1 MMKKPLFTLLIV
13 AVLLCLIACSESI
26 DTSSKYVFKEH
37 TIASYLESH
46 ADYSQYVELLKQ
58 VQVSRRSQTTM
69 YQLLTARGNYTVF
82 APTNAAIER
91 YLQKLAAEEI
101 IPYPSWEAVTDSIR
115 LDSLRKVIVHNSV
128 IDGGDLSE
136 QVFYTAKFPDI
147 DNGELSLP
155 NMLDHKI
162 NVTKKNA
169 KNDTIYLNGDCP
181 MDIRNLDIPVINGV
195 IHQMHKVIAP
205 DDVTAARYFRLL
217 MENEQE
223 GYLVMAK
230 CLEACGMFDTLSALR
245 DEVYETLYQTGKI
258 PDLPAYMSHGFSDA
272 SGNSASNALAPE
284 HRKYGFTIFA
294 EPDSYWRS
302 QGIDPH
308 APNVPELMQKWVL
321 DNGMYL
327 SDDVYTTDAD
337 YHNPNNVLN
346 QWTTYHVLP
355 MRIEANKL
363 VYHWN
368 ETGYSR
374 STKKLS
380 IPVMEWYA
388 TMGKRRLIKI
398 FESLESQGVF
408 LNRFPNIN
416 RERTGDGHE
425 NSCDQDKRGC
435 LVQKESE
442 DAVVSDMVN
451 AVIYP
456 IDAPLAYNNA
466 TRNNLGRERLRF
478 DCFSLF
484 PESMTNGIR
493 RADSAQDKFN
503 HVYIPADKYYRYFN
517 NMSIMSDDT
526 DFIHFNGYNVSW
538 ENYDGDED
546 KWLGRYDVMFTLPPV
561 PKRSTYEL
569 RYKVLATAARGVVQM
584 YVGSDPGNLPVAGI
598 PVDLTKSVQDLWGQ
612 SATIADTEDQD
623 YNAEIDKKMRNNG
636 FMKASQSV
644 ASNSYKWER
653 GNIICSRRII
663 WRGTMDPNLTYYVRF
678 KSVLDN
684 AKKELYMDYIELCP
698 KEVYDNPE
706 EPEDLW

>member
-1 MMKKPLFTLLIV
+1 MKISASTLI
-13 AVLLCLIACSESI
+13 ASAFFLLLSACSENV
-26 DTSSKYVFKEH
+26 DTDSRYVFKEH
-37 TIASYLESH
+37 TIVSYLESH
-46 ADYSQYVELLKQ
+46 PDYSQYVALLKQ
-58 VQVSRRSQTTM
+58 VRVSRISNTTM
-69 YQLLTARGNYTVF
+69 YQLLSARGNYTVF
-82 APTNAAIER
+82 APTNVAIER
-91 YLQKLAAEEI
+91 YLQKLTDDDVI
-101 IPYPSWEAVTDSIR
+101 LSPSWDAITDSTRLDSIR
-115 LDSLRKVIVHNSV
+115 KVVVHNSV
-128 IDGGDLSE
+128 IDGGDVAE
-136 QVFYTAKFPDI
+136 QVFFTTRFPDVN
-147 DNGELSLP
+147 NGALSLP

-162 NVTKKNA
+162 NVTQRTS
-169 KNDTIYLNGDCP
+169 KNDTTYLNGDCA
-181 MDIRNLDIPVINGV
+181 MDTRNFDIPVINGV

-205 DDVTAARYFRLL
+205 DDVTAARYLKLL
-217 MENEQE
+217 IEKDKE
-223 GYLVMAK
+223 GFLVMAR
-230 CLEACGMFDTLSALR
+230 CIEACGLFDTLSTLR
-245 DEVYETLYQTGKI
+245 DEVYESLYQEGKI
-258 PDLPAYMSHGFSDA
+258 PDLLAYMSHGFTDA
-272 SGNSASNALAPE
+272 SGNSSSNALSPE

-308 APNVPELMQKWVL
+308 AADVPEQMKKWIL
-321 DNGMYL
+321 DNRMYI
-327 SDDVYTTDAD
+327 SDENYSADAD
-337 YHNPNNVLN
+337 YRNPDNVLN
-346 QWTTYHVLP
+346 QWTTYHILP

-374 STKKLS
+374 STKVPT

-388 TMGKRRLIKI
+388 TMGRRRLIKI
-398 FESLESQGVF
+398 FESKESRGVY

-425 NSCDQDKRGC
+425 NSCDEDKVGC
-435 LVQKESE
+435 LILRES
-442 DAVVSDMVN
+442 DDVVSSDIEN
-451 AVIYP
+451 AIIYP
-456 IDAPLAYNNA
+456 IDAPLAYNVA

-493 RADSAQDKFN
+493 RADSSQDKYN
-503 HVYIPADKYYRYFN
+503 HVYIPVDKYYRYFS

-526 DFIHFNGYNVSW
+526 HFIHFNGYNVSW

-561 PKRSTYEL
+561 PKRGTYEL

-584 YVGSDPGNLPVAGI
+584 YVGSDPDRLPVAGI
-598 PVDLTKSVQDLWGQ
+598 PVDLTQSIQDLWGQ

-644 ASNSYKWER
+644 SSNSNKWER
-653 GNIICSRRII
+653 ASIRCSRRII
-663 WRGTMDPNLTYYVRF
+663 WRGTMDPRLTYYVRF
-678 KSVLDN
+678 KSVLDSD
-684 AKKELYMDYIELCP
+684 KKELYMDYIELCP

-706 EPEDLW
+706 IPEDLW

>member
-1 MMKKPLFTLLIV
+1 MKPLFTSLLAAI
-13 AVLLCLIACSESI
+13 LLCLVSCTESI
-26 DTSSKYVFKEH
+26 DVSSRYVFKEH
-37 TIASYLESH
+37 TVISYLESH
-46 ADYSQYVELLKQ
+46 PDYSQYVDLLKQ
-58 VQVSRRSQTTM
+58 VQVSQRSQTTV

-82 APTNAAIER
+82 APTNAAIEQ
-91 YLQKLAAEEI
+91 YLQKLADEDV
-101 IPYPSWEAVTDSIR
+101 IPAPSWESITDSIR
-115 LDSLRKVIVHNSV
+115 LDSIRKVVVHNSV

-136 QVFYTAKFPDI
+136 QIFYTSRFPEVN
-147 DNGELSLP
+147 NGELTLP

-162 NVTKKNA
+162 AISNKP
-169 KNDTIYLNGDCP
+169 KNDTIFINGECP
-181 MDIRNLDIPVINGV
+181 LDTRNVDIPVINGV
-195 IHQMHKVIAP
+195 VHQVHKVIAP
-205 DDVTAARYFRLL
+205 DDITAARYLELL
-217 MENEQE
+217 IEKDIE

-230 CLEACGMFDTLSALR
+230 CIQACGLFDTLSVMR
-245 DEVYETLYQTGKI
+245 DETYETLYQLGKI
-258 PDLPAYMSHGFSDA
+258 PDLLRYMSHGFTDA
-272 SGNSASNALAPE
+272 SGNASSNALAPE
-284 HRKYGFTIFA
+284 HRKCGFTIFA

-302 QGIDPH
+302 QGVDPH
-308 APNVPELMQKWVL
+308 APNVPELVKQWIL

-327 SDDVYTTDAD
+327 SDDACTTDAD

-346 QWTTYHVLP
+346 QWTTYHILP
-355 MRIEANKL
+355 MRIEADKL

-374 STKKLS
+374 SNKILT

-398 FESLESQGVF
+398 FESKESQGIY

-425 NSCDQDKRGC
+425 NSCDLDKRGC
-435 LVQKESE
+435 MIERESE

-466 TRNNLGRERLRF
+466 TRSNLGKERLRF

-493 RADSAQDKFN
+493 RADSSADNLN
-503 HVYIPADKYYRYFN
+503 HVYIPADQYYRYFN
-517 NMSIMSDDT
+517 NMSIMSEDT
-526 DFIHFNGYNVSW
+526 HYIHFNGFNVSW

-546 KWLGRYDVMFTLPPV
+546 KWIGRYDVMFTLPPV
-561 PKRSTYEL
+561 PKRGTYEL

-584 YVGSDPGNLPVAGI
+584 YVGSNPNSLPVSGI
-598 PVDLTKSVQDLWGQ
+598 PVDLTKSIQDLWGQ
-612 SATIADTEDQD
+612 SATVTDTDDQD

-636 FMKASQSV
+636 YMKASQSV
-644 ASNSYKWER
+644 NSNSYKWER
-653 GNIICSRRII
+653 GNVVCSRRII

-678 KSVLDN
+678 KSVLDSD
-684 AKKELYMDYIELCP
+684 KKELYMDYKELCP

>member
-1 MMKKPLFTLLIV
+1 MKIIKLLLTVIL
-13 AVLLCLIACSESI
+13 AACLAACSESL

-37 TIASYLESH
+37 TIVSYLELH
-46 ADYSQYVELLKQ
+46 PDYSQYVDLLKQ
-58 VQVSRRSQTTM
+58 VKVSRISNTSM
-69 YQLLTARGNYTVF
+69 YQLLSSRGNYTVF
-82 APTNAAIER
+82 APTNAAIEQ
-91 YLQKLAAEEI
+91 YLQKLANTEV
-101 IPYPSWEAVTDSIR
+101 IPSPSWDAITDSTR
-115 LDSLRKVIVHNSV
+115 LDSIRKVIVHNSV
-128 IDGGDLSE
+128 IDGGDISE
-136 QVFYTAKFPDI
+136 QVFYTNRFPDI
-147 DNGELSLP
+147 NNGELSLP

-162 NVTKKNA
+162 NVTLGTN
-169 KNDTIYLNGDCP
+169 KNDTTYINSDCP
-181 MDIRNLDIPVINGV
+181 IDIRNFDIPVINGV
-195 IHQMHKVIAP
+195 IHQIHKVIAP
-205 DDVTAARYFRLL
+205 DDITAARYLGLL
-217 MENEQE
+217 IEKDKE

-230 CLEACGMFDTLSALR
+230 CIEACGLFDTLSAMR
-245 DEVYETLYQTGKI
+245 DEVYETLYQEGKI
-258 PDLPAYMSHGFSDA
+258 PDLNAYMSQGFTDA
-272 SGNSASNALAPE
+272 SGNSSSNALAPD

-294 EPDSYWRS
+294 EPDAYWRS

-308 APNVPELMQKWVL
+308 AADVPEQMQRWIL
-321 DNGMYL
+321 DNRMYL
-327 SDDVYTTDAD
+327 SDDGYSSDDD
-337 YHNPNNVLN
+337 YHNPDNVLN
-346 QWTTYHVLP
+346 QWTTYHILP

-374 STKKLS
+374 STKILS

-398 FESLESQGVF
+398 FESKESRGVY

-425 NSCDQDKRGC
+425 NSCDEDKVGC
-435 LVQKESE
+435 LVLRESE
-442 DAVVSDMVN
+442 DVVSNDIEN
-451 AVIYP
+451 AIIYP
-456 IDAPLAYNNA
+456 INAPLAYNNA

-493 RADSAQDKFN
+493 RADSSQDKYN
-503 HVYIPADKYYRYFN
+503 HVYIPVDKYYRYFS
-517 NMSIMSDDT
+517 NMSIMSEDT
-526 DFIHFNGYNVSW
+526 HFIHFNGYNVSW

-561 PKRSTYEL
+561 PKRGTYEL

-584 YVGSDPGNLPVAGI
+584 YVGSDPNRLPVAGI
-598 PVDLTKSVQDLWGQ
+598 PVDLTMSIQDLWGQ

-644 ASNSYKWER
+644 ASNSNKWER
-653 GNIICSRRII
+653 GSIRCSRRII

-678 KSVLDN
+678 KSVLDSD
-684 AKKELYMDYIELCP
+684 KKELYMDYMELCP

>member
-1 MMKKPLFTLLIV
+1 MKIIKLLLTVIL
-13 AVLLCLIACSESI
+13 AACLTACSESL

-37 TIASYLESH
+37 TIVSYLELH
-46 ADYSQYVELLKQ
+46 PDYSQYVDLLKQ
-58 VQVSRRSQTTM
+58 VKVSRISNTSM
-69 YQLLTARGNYTVF
+69 YQLLSSRGNYTVF
-82 APTNAAIER
+82 APTNAAIEQ
-91 YLQKLAAEEI
+91 YLQKLANTEV
-101 IPYPSWEAVTDSIR
+101 IPSPSWDAITDSTR
-115 LDSLRKVIVHNSV
+115 LDSIRKVIVHNSV
-128 IDGGDLSE
+128 IDGGDISE
-136 QVFYTAKFPDI
+136 QVFYTNRFPDI
-147 DNGELSLP
+147 NNGELSLP

-162 NVTKKNA
+162 NVTLGTN
-169 KNDTIYLNGDCP
+169 KNDTTYINSDCP
-181 MDIRNLDIPVINGV
+181 IDIRNFDIPVINGV
-195 IHQMHKVIAP
+195 IHQIHKVIAP
-205 DDVTAARYFRLL
+205 DDITAARYLGLL
-217 MENEQE
+217 IEKDKE

-230 CLEACGMFDTLSALR
+230 CIEACGLFDTLSAMR
-245 DEVYETLYQTGKI
+245 DEVYETLYQEGKI
-258 PDLPAYMSHGFSDA
+258 PDLNAYMSQGFTDA
-272 SGNSASNALAPE
+272 SGNSSSNALAPD

-294 EPDSYWRS
+294 EPDAYWRS

-308 APNVPELMQKWVL
+308 AADVPEQMQRWIL
-321 DNGMYL
+321 DNRMYL
-327 SDDVYTTDAD
+327 SDDGYSSDDD
-337 YHNPNNVLN
+337 YHNPDNVLN
-346 QWTTYHVLP
+346 QWTTYHILP

-374 STKKLS
+374 STKILS

-398 FESLESQGVF
+398 FESKESRGVY

-425 NSCDQDKRGC
+425 NSCDEDKVGC
-435 LVQKESE
+435 LVLRESE
-442 DAVVSDMVN
+442 DVVSNDIEN
-451 AVIYP
+451 AIIYP
-456 IDAPLAYNNA
+456 INAPLAYNNA

-493 RADSAQDKFN
+493 RADSSQDKYN
-503 HVYIPADKYYRYFN
+503 HVYIPVDKYYRYFS
-517 NMSIMSDDT
+517 NMSIMSEDT
-526 DFIHFNGYNVSW
+526 HFIHFNGYNVSW

-561 PKRSTYEL
+561 PKRGTYEL

-584 YVGSDPGNLPVAGI
+584 YVGSDPNRLPVAGI
-598 PVDLTKSVQDLWGQ
+598 PVDLTMSIQDLWGQ

-644 ASNSYKWER
+644 ASNSNKWER
-653 GNIICSRRII
+653 GSIRCSRRII

-678 KSVLDN
+678 KSVLDSD
-684 AKKELYMDYIELCP
+684 KKELYMDYMELCP

>member
-1 MMKKPLFTLLIV
+1 MKPLFTSLLAAI
-13 AVLLCLIACSESI
+13 LLCLVSCTESI
-26 DTSSKYVFKEH
+26 DVSSRYVFKEH
-37 TIASYLESH
+37 TVISYLESH
-46 ADYSQYVELLKQ
+46 PDYSQYVDLLKQ
-58 VQVSRRSQTTM
+58 VQVSQRSQTTV

-82 APTNAAIER
+82 APTNAAIEQ
-91 YLQKLAAEEI
+91 YLQKLADEDV
-101 IPYPSWEAVTDSIR
+101 IPAPSWESITDSIR
-115 LDSLRKVIVHNSV
+115 LDSIRKVVVHNSV

-136 QVFYTAKFPDI
+136 QIFYTSRFPEVN
-147 DNGELSLP
+147 NGELTLP

-162 NVTKKNA
+162 AISNKP
-169 KNDTIYLNGDCP
+169 KNDTIFINGECP
-181 MDIRNLDIPVINGV
+181 LDTRNVDIPVINGV
-195 IHQMHKVIAP
+195 VHQVHKVIAP
-205 DDVTAARYFRLL
+205 DDITAARYLELL
-217 MENEQE
+217 IEKDIE

-230 CLEACGMFDTLSALR
+230 CIQACGLFDTLSVMR
-245 DEVYETLYQTGKI
+245 DETYETLYQLGKI
-258 PDLPAYMSHGFSDA
+258 PDLLRYMSHGFTDA
-272 SGNSASNALAPE
+272 SGNASSNALAPE
-284 HRKYGFTIFA
+284 HRKCGFTIFA

-302 QGIDPH
+302 QGVDPH
-308 APNVPELMQKWVL
+308 APNVPELVKQWIL

-327 SDDVYTTDAD
+327 SDDACTTDAD

-346 QWTTYHVLP
+346 QWTTYHILP
-355 MRIEANKL
+355 MRIEADKL

-374 STKKLS
+374 SNKILT

-398 FESLESQGVF
+398 FESKESQGIY

-425 NSCDQDKRGC
+425 NSCDLDKRGC
-435 LVQKESE
+435 MIERESE

-466 TRNNLGRERLRF
+466 TRSNLGKERLRF

-493 RADSAQDKFN
+493 RADSSADNLN
-503 HVYIPADKYYRYFN
+503 HVYIPADQYYRYFN
-517 NMSIMSDDT
+517 NMSIMSEDT
-526 DFIHFNGYNVSW
+526 HYIHFNGFNVSW

-546 KWLGRYDVMFTLPPV
+546 KWIGRYDVMFTLPPV
-561 PKRSTYEL
+561 PKRGTYEL

-584 YVGSDPGNLPVAGI
+584 YVGSNPNSLPVSGI
-598 PVDLTKSVQDLWGQ
+598 PVDLTKSIQDLWGQ
-612 SATIADTEDQD
+612 SATVTDTDDQD

-636 FMKASQSV
+636 YMKASQSV
-644 ASNSYKWER
+644 NSNSYKWER
-653 GNIICSRRII
+653 GNVVCSRRII

-678 KSVLDN
+678 KSVLDSD
-684 AKKELYMDYIELCP
+684 KKELYMDYMELCP